1 MTRRFLTGLS
11 FGALLLGLA
20 PPAADAQSLASL
32 ARREEA
38 RRKDMPKPS
47 KVYTNQDLTRDHTTP
62 APAPAPAAAAAPTYG
77 GHAGGA
83 APTAPAAPAAPA
95 EAPSAGADTSADA
108 APARDQAYWQG
119 RIAAAR
125 ADLERSRTFADA
137 LQSRIS
143 ALTTDF
149 VNRDDP
155 AQRAVIEQ
163 NRLKAVAELERV
175 QREIAAHT
183 KTISGIEDEAR
194 KAGVPAGWLR

>member
-1 MTRRFLTGLS
+1 MTRSFWIGLS
-11 FGALLLGLA
+11 FGALLLGLV
-20 PPAADAQSLASL
+20 PVAADAQSLASL
-32 ARREEA
+32 ARREET
-38 RRKDMPKPS
+38 RRKDLPKPS

-62 APAPAPAAAAAPTYG
+62 TPAAAPAAPAAPAYG
-77 GHAGGA
+77 AHAAGA
-83 APTAPAAPAAPA
+83 APPAPAAPA
-95 EAPSAGADTSADA
+95 EAPSAGADASAA
-108 APARDQAYWQG
+108 ATPARDQKYWQG
-119 RIAAAR
+119 RVAAAR

-137 LQSRIS
+137 LQSRIA

>member
-1 MTRRFLTGLS
+1 MTRSFWTGLS
-11 FGALLLGLA
+11 FGALLLGLV
-20 PPAADAQSLASL
+20 PVAADAQSLAAL
-32 ARREEA
+32 ARREES
-38 RRKDMPKPS
+38 RRKDQPKPS
-47 KVYTNQDLTRDHTTP
+47 KVYTNQDLTRDHTPP
-62 APAPAPAAAAAPTYG
+62 APAPAPAAAAPAYG
-77 GHAGGA
+77 AHADGA
-83 APTAPAAPAAPA
+83 APAPAPAAAAA
-95 EAPSAGADTSADA
+95 EAPSIGTDASAIA
-108 APARDQAYWQG
+108 TPARDQKYWQA

-137 LQSRIS
+137 LESRIA

-183 KTISGIEDEAR
+183 RTISGIEDEAR